1 MEFMKMLANFAL
13 FAVSWVL
20 VYLGIPGEPIAILAI
35 LMLLD
40 MMSGIGRAYVLKNPI
55 TSSKISAGFA
65 SKGLFLAIPISV
77 ALAAK
82 AIGTDFYW
90 FVAVVIHAMILS
102 ELYSFISNVYAIKT
116 GEKLP
121 EFDVIK
127 IIGNRIKQMVEALL
141 SQTK

>member
-1 MEFMKMLANFAL
+1 MEIVKILANCVL
-13 FAVSWVL
+13 FAVAWVL
-20 VYLGIPGEPIAILAI
+20 SYLDIPGEPIAILAI
-35 LMLLD
+35 FMLLD
-40 MMSGIGRAYVLKNPI
+40 MMSGIGRAYALGEPI
-55 TSSKISAGFA
+55 TSSKISAGLA

-82 AIGTDFYW
+82 AVGADFYW

-102 ELYSFISNVYAIKT
+102 ELYSFISNVHAIKT

-127 IIGNRIKQMVEALL
+127 LIGSRIKTMIEALL